1 MKQKTKKTLKLASL
15 IIGFAGVVGTTV
27 AISTSWDHLS
37 SISFGGSSSVLSLIN
52 ELSKVYQPADIVATA
67 GGSGAGINA
76 VLANIKEIGM
86 ASKDPGIVKDGV
98 DVEDPLYK
106 KWAERKIKTM
116 TIAWDGIVIVYKP
129 SAKDQNS
136 LIIDEENIAQ
146 IYAAISGVK
155 TVSFK
160 DLGLNGNTNIIPF
173 ARNGGSQTSGT
184 ADAFWKDS
192 NLKFKDSKYWKSL
205 SKEEQKK
212 IENNL
217 KTGDYPETVFQ
228 TAESNS
234 QTWDRI
240 KNEKEGAMTYLS
252 AGFVFNHKKE
262 IEDKG
267 FKIAQYKGGV
277 NPSETTVANGY
288 NWFRPFNLMFSLD
301 IANQQKNKKIKDLM
315 NWIYENE
322 KAKEIIST
330 NGYIN
335 LNEKQI
341 DSMKGNENSFFTES
355 ALDVNK
361 GYSGAKA
368 N

>member
-1 MKQKTKKTLKLASL
+1 MKPKTKKTLKLTAL
-15 IIGFAGVVGTTV
+15 IIGFAGLVGTTV

-129 SAKDQNS
+129 AKDQNP
-136 LIIDEENIAQ
+136 LILNEENVAK
-146 IYAAISGVK
+146 IYASISGVK
-155 TVSFK
+155 TISFK
-160 DLGLNGNTNIIPF
+160 DLGLSEKTNIIPF
-173 ARNGGSQTSGT
+173 ARNGGAQTSGT

-192 NLKFKDSKYWKSL
+192 NLKFKESKYWKSL
-205 SKEEQKK
+205 KEEEQKK

-217 KTGDYPETVFQ
+217 KTGEYPETVFQ

-240 KNEKEGAMTYLS
+240 KNEKEGALTYLS

-267 FKIAQYKGGV
+267 FKVAQYKG
-277 NPSETTVANGY
+277 NIDPSETTVANGY

-301 IANQQKNKKIKDLM
+301 IATQEKNKKIKDLI
-315 NWIYENE
+315 NWIYQDE
-322 KAKEIIST
+322 KAKKIISD

-341 DSMKGNENSFFTES
+341 NSMKGNENSFFSES